1 MIVFH
6 NFKAHALS
14 IQKSLRSKGLRS
26 VFLNS
31 EQSQQERIITFDK
44 MRLLKIHCIVATD
57 LIARGVDLPDVQ
69 LVINFDV
76 PPLEQE
82 LIHRIGRAGRFGAS
96 GLALNFVTQEDK
108 KSKTLGSFPT
118 LSIGEAQAKIR
129 T

>member
-1 MIVFH
+1 
-6 NFKAHALS
+6 
-14 IQKSLRSKGLRS
+14 
-26 VFLNS
+26 
-31 EQSQQERIITFDK
+31 

-96 GLALNFVTQEDK
+96 GLALNFVSPDDK
-108 KSKTLGSFPT
+108 KSKTLASF
-118 LSIGEAQAKIR
+118 
-129 T
+129 